1 MGNHYSVDIPF
12 GTLYFFGS
20 IAVWASLAVC
30 GPRWALTAAF
40 VGAISTI
47 PALGQ
52 WSTAALFVIESLC
65 LVKLYQ
71 ISKTLPGRITASV
84 LIFWM
89 FLGFPLA
96 FVLYNHICGFSWETT
111 LLISTQHA
119 FNSVLNAMVAA
130 LLVNLTLFVRPSFPI
145 SERSKQNLSYSSF
158 LQACLGLLLIVP
170 IAVLGLAIQQKA
182 FNETIEDLP
191 EATLTYLQ
199 DFERKLSGEIFKETD
214 EIGRDL
220 LRTWVV
226 PPDEYS
232 QWNSGGLR
240 APVSIFRLDKD
251 DQWHEILSNGNF
263 RSDQVEAVLG
273 SVFYPPLTN
282 SSRYIGCLDNHLMS
296 LYTDQ
301 TSQRALSFF
310 WPLPVVP
317 WAVSGFPNHDSV
329 VKCETDFSR
338 LPQAIVNE
346 SSIKF
351 NSQEAKP
358 ISGLSSWRTSTVT
371 AVAELSSELPSTLTL
386 SAPLEHA
393 LADSQSDWILFLS
406 LLVYMIVIV
415 LFGGQLLYYLF
426 RRWIE
431 RFILTAES
439 FLSGQPAPTLPLN
452 MNFFEDR
459 QISTWLKRFSE
470 AVQSAERGKVLA
482 QSNFRTLIARASSP
496 IFALRHND
504 EIVEWNPAL
513 TQLTGFD
520 QSKIVGKSLSQL
532 AEGNLYFSG
541 NFPTGNASDL
551 MFDLRGTNGKL
562 VNLMATELP
571 IDLDESG
578 DEANPS
584 ENRAQS
590 GDIVYYIAKN
600 LSEIRNAQAN
610 LIQASRLAALGEMA
624 SSFAHE
630 LNQPLNIIAFAA
642 GNYLERANVGDVPTD
657 YTVFKMKRIEQ
668 QALRAGEIIQGIRK
682 FVLEIGEEGTI
693 SFDPVARSRSALELL
708 SEQIRLDGIKVRIE
722 EPPTPVRIN
731 GRPILFEQTM
741 VNLVTNARQAMR
753 LQTDR
758 PRVLSLKFQ
767 LKADCVII
775 TVEDT
780 GPGIPIDLAERVF
793 DAFFSTKSKESGTGI
808 GLYICRTVIE
818 AMNGKISV
826 LESDVGACIEMRFP
840 NMNRLDQNDG

>member
-1 MGNHYSVDIPF
+1 
-12 GTLYFFGS
+12 
-20 IAVWASLAVC
+20 
-30 GPRWALTAAF
+30 
-40 VGAISTI
+40 
-47 PALGQ
+47 
-52 WSTAALFVIESLC
+52 
-65 LVKLYQ
+65 
-71 ISKTLPGRITASV
+71 
-84 LIFWM
+84 M

-226 PPDEYS
+226 PPNEYS

-240 APVSIFRLDKD
+240 APVSIFRLDND

-301 TSQRALSFF
+301 TSQRALFFF

-338 LPQAIVNE
+338 LPQAIVNG